1 MCNPDAGQRRAG
13 IRPHLARGP
22 VCLCRTSP
30 ASCAACA
37 GSLRR
42 GTRPIGTG
50 TSLHASVRD
59 TSDWQFA
66 CLPSAPQYCGA
77 TPTEAVPFL
86 GSAVSSTTRT
96 GSSQEPRGRRICRS
110 HRPSARSS
118 RWLLPHV
125 LLGRRVGLGVS
136 VGLPTG
142 CQPGT
147 SRPSAGS
154 VPRERD
160 PLGSGS
166 TPPAVLPVGELALPE
181 GSVGQIV
188 LPLTVFHQPPRRCQ
202 IGAVGGVTGRTSR
215 RVRCSEISHQPRTIQ
230 TARRRAGCRQS
241 RSRTTNG
248 IGRRGLGPGG
258 DNRPALPY

>member
-125 LLGRRVGLGVS
+125 LLVVASVS
-136 VGLPTG
+136 VSRWRCRQAANLERRDH
-142 CQPGT
+142 QPDPC
-147 SRPSAGS
+147 RAREILSAL
-154 VPRERD
+154 VPLRQPFCRWANLLFLRD
-160 PLGSGS
+160 P
-166 TPPAVLPVGELALPE
+166 
-181 GSVGQIV
+181 
-188 LPLTVFHQPPRRCQ
+188 
-202 IGAVGGVTGRTSR
+202 
-215 RVRCSEISHQPRTIQ
+215 
-230 TARRRAGCRQS
+230 
-241 RSRTTNG
+241 
-248 IGRRGLGPGG
+248 
-258 DNRPALPY
+258 